1 MAEQKTGTLGRVLSY
16 ASSRSKKSGNQNQNQ
31 NQNQYPSQKIQQ
43 SQRPSQQ
50 NQNQNPNQNQNQNQN
65 QNPNQY
71 GHARKKTDSSDTTAD
86 RPSSRKMRTHA
97 DPTLAMNEEQ
107 PSIIALQESSLG
119 QLRGVQHKDRFGN
132 IITEP
137 DLSNPTRYRFE
148 RPLDTIK
155 SFEAAIDGTY
165 GGRRMSYARP
175 DESTNGY
182 SRPTSFFG
190 GDRSNVHYQRG
201 GYDSYHG
208 SRGYQSRPE
217 SYVDGYG
224 NTDQSPYN
232 YSNQRPPRAPR
243 HAPRTNSDPN
253 YFQNPASSYHPQPPY
268 HNQNDNPNSNSPS
281 GSGNRS
287 VDHWMNSTDPSS
299 VNSSMDR
306 LQQQLHQQPQGQSKY
321 EDHPQPVDT
330 YGFTGFGTDPQL
342 DQSQPSFLNQQRTP
356 DSRPQESLYKP
367 QPAPPTVP
375 PKETA
380 PVATPPDEK
389 RKSWFKRRLSRF

>member
-1 MAEQKTGTLGRVLSY
+1 MAEQKTGKLGRVLSY
-16 ASSRSKKSGNQNQNQ
+16 ASNRSKKSASQNQ
-31 NQNQYPSQKIQQ
+31 SQGF
-43 SQRPSQQ
+43 
-50 NQNQNPNQNQNQNQN
+50 
-65 QNPNQY
+65 
-71 GHARKKTDSSDTTAD
+71 GHARKKTDSSDTTTE

-97 DPTLAMNEEQ
+97 DPTLAMSEAQ
-107 PSIIALQESSLG
+107 PATIALQESSLG

-132 IITEP
+132 LITEP

-165 GGRRMSYARP
+165 GSRRMSYARP

-190 GDRSNVHYQRG
+190 GDRSNMHYQRG

-217 SYVDGYG
+217 SYIDGYG
-224 NTDQSPYN
+224 DQSQFN
-232 YSNQRPPRAPR
+232 YSNQRPYRAR
-243 HAPRTNSDPN
+243 RNSPRTNSDPN
-253 YFQNPASSYHPQPPY
+253 YTQNPSNPYNSQPQY
-268 HNQNDNPNSNSPS
+268 QNQNENPNSNSPS

-299 VNSSMDR
+299 VNSSVDR
-306 LQQQLHQQPQGQSKY
+306 LQQQLHQQQPQGQPKY
-321 EDHPQPVDT
+321 EDHPPSGET
-330 YGFTGFGTDPQL
+330 YGFSGFGTDPQL
-342 DQSQPSFLNQQRTP
+342 DQSQASFLNQRQTTQP
-356 DSRPQESLYKP
+356 SDQRPQEPLHKP
-367 QPAPPTVP
+367 QPAAPGVP
-375 PKETA
+375 PKDATNLA
-380 PVATPPDEK
+380 PSAAGKAAATPQDEK